1 MNPVVACRGS
11 EKSGMSDVERQIGVL
26 VAGAAAWAGRSPTE
40 RAALALRTARTVA
53 ASCDAWIEAAA
64 AIKQSHSP
72 TVHAEETATGPLAT
86 LRLLLLTTR
95 ALADIGRAGLPQAPR
110 PPRLVHAG
118 ERATA
123 RIEVDAVPALGPR
136 GPLRDGTIFRGH
148 TATVRCVDPG
158 GSDAFLRSW
167 RAEAERRPR
176 TGGVALLL
184 GAGNV
189 TGLAPADCASQ
200 IFEHGRAVF
209 LKLHPLHAPLRHV
222 LGDALRPLVEA
233 GLLVIVAGGTEV
245 AKAAL
250 ASPGLDHVH
259 LTGGAATFDAVV
271 WGGRRHEGM
280 PSLAQSITCELG
292 NVTPWIV
299 VPGRYTPAQLAAQAD
314 MIAASIANNTSF
326 NCIATKLV
334 VTARSWDQRRQ
345 FLELVDR
352 RLATLPARPAW
363 YPGSAAAWEAV
374 TGAPP
379 PREGTLPC
387 VLRSGIDPDRD
398 PRFVDREWFVPVA
411 AEIPLAAD
419 SIEHFCGRVRDLMAR
434 LPGSLAASV
443 TLPPGLAPH
452 DTARAELLV
461 EHLPF
466 GVVAVNTWSALAY
479 SMGNLPWG
487 GFPGGTLA
495 NPRSGIGFVHD
506 PLLLPL
512 VHNTILRGPL
522 APWPKPAWLPWHRR
536 GATLARG
543 LLAMYAEIAR
553 GRSGLWQLA
562 RMVPAVLA
570 G

>member
-1 MNPVVACRGS
+1 
-11 EKSGMSDVERQIGVL
+11 MSDVQRQIGAL
-26 VAGAAAWAGRSPTE
+26 VAGAAAWAGRSPAE
-40 RAALALRTARTVA
+40 RAALALRTSRTVA
-53 ASCDAWIEAAA
+53 AASNAWIEAAA
-64 AIKQSHSP
+64 AIKQSRQP
-72 TVHAEETATGPLAT
+72 AVDAEETATGPLAT
-86 LRLLLLTTR
+86 LRLLLLTAR
-95 ALADIGRAGLPQAPR
+95 ALADIGHTGLPQAAR
-110 PPRLVHAG
+110 PPRLAHAG
-118 ERATA
+118 ERTTA
-123 RIEVDAVPALGPR
+123 RIEVDVLPALGPH
-136 GPLRDGTIFRGH
+136 GSLRDGTIFGGH
-148 TATVRCVDPG
+148 TATVRCADPG
-158 GSDAFLRSW
+158 GIDAFLRSW
-167 RAEAERRPR
+167 RAEADRRPH
-176 TGGVALLL
+176 TGGVALVL

-189 TGLAPADCASQ
+189 TGLAPADCVSQ

-209 LKLHPLHAPLRHV
+209 LKLHPLHATMRQV
-222 LGDALRPLVEA
+222 LNDALRPLVEA
-233 GLLVIVAGGTEV
+233 GLLVIVAGGVEV

-259 LTGGAATFDAVV
+259 LTGGAAAFDALV
-271 WGGRRHEGM
+271 WGGRRHEGT
-280 PSLAQSITCELG
+280 PALDQSITCELG

-334 VTARSWDQRRQ
+334 VTARSWPQREE
-345 FLELVDR
+345 FLGLIDR
-352 RLATLPARPAW
+352 RLKTLPARPAW

-374 TGAPP
+374 AGAPP

-387 VLRSGIDPDRD
+387 VFRTGIDPDRD
-398 PRFVDREWFVPVA
+398 PQFVEREWFVPVA

-419 SIEHFCGRVRDLMAR
+419 SIEVFCGQLHDLVAR
-434 LPGSLAASV
+434 LPGSLAASI
-443 TLPPGLAPH
+443 TLPPGLAAH
-452 DTARAELLV
+452 DAARAELLV

-479 SMGNLPWG
+479 SIGNVPWG

-495 NPRSGIGFVHD
+495 DPRSGIGFVHD
-506 PLLLPL
+506 PLFLPL

-522 APWPKPAWLPWHRR
+522 APWPKPAWLPWHRN

>member
-1 MNPVVACRGS
+1 
-11 EKSGMSDVERQIGVL
+11 MSDVERQIGAL
-26 VAGAAAWAGRSPTE
+26 VAGAAALAGRSPAE

-53 ASCDAWIEAAA
+53 AASNAWIETAA
-64 AIKQSHSP
+64 AIKQSHHP
-72 TVHAEETATGPLAT
+72 TVDAEETATGPIAT
-86 LRLLLLTTR
+86 LRLLLLTAR
-95 ALADIGRAGLPQAPR
+95 ALADIGRTALPQGAR
-110 PPRLVHAG
+110 PPRLIHAG
-118 ERATA
+118 EQTTA
-123 RIEVDAVPALGPR
+123 RIEVDVLPGLGPH
-136 GPLRDGTIFRGH
+136 GSLRDGAIFGNH
-148 TATVRCVDPG
+148 TATVRCADPG
-158 GSDAFLRSW
+158 GVDAFLRSW
-167 RAEAERRPR
+167 RAEADRRPR
-176 TGGVALLL
+176 TGGVALVL

-189 TGLAPADCASQ
+189 TGLAPADCVSQ
-200 IFEHGRAVF
+200 IFEHGRAAF
-209 LKLHPLHAPLRHV
+209 LKLHPLHATMQHV
-222 LGDALRPLVEA
+222 LNDALRPLVEA

-259 LTGGAATFDAVV
+259 LTGGAAAFDALV
-271 WGGRRHEGM
+271 WGGRRREGT
-280 PSLAQSITCELG
+280 PALAQSITCELG

-314 MIAASIANNTSF
+314 MVAASIANNTSF

-334 VTARSWDQRRQ
+334 VTARSWPQREE
-345 FLELVDR
+345 FLGFIDR
-352 RLATLPARPAW
+352 RLKTLPARHAW
-363 YPGSAAAWEAV
+363 YPGSAAAWETI
-374 TGAPP
+374 TGTSP
-379 PREGTLPC
+379 PRDGTLPC
-387 VLRSGIDPDRD
+387 VFRTGIDPDRD
-398 PRFVDREWFVPVA
+398 PQFAEREWFVPVA

-419 SIEHFCGRVRDLMAR
+419 SLDVFCGQLHDLVAR

-443 TLPPGLAPH
+443 TLPPGLAAS

-479 SMGNLPWG
+479 SIGNVPWG

-495 NPRSGIGFVHD
+495 DPRSGIGFVHD
-506 PLLLPL
+506 PLFLPL

-522 APWPKPAWLPWHRR
+522 APWPKPAWLPWHRN
-536 GATLARG
+536 GAVLARG

-562 RMVPAVLA
+562 RMVPAVLT